1 MHCLKNCFV
10 IKASKLQNTFLTVV
24 QFPFFKT
31 RHLLFS
37 ILFLKCFFLGAYK
50 NWNHTDPTNPNYCP
64 KIPFNWAFST
74 LIIYCVLVPCITLVM
89 CLLAFCKKPE
99 SAVYHTIW
107 FENNLVIHNELFSQ
121 YKIVP
126 YCQVVHYTMFLGGK
140 HEQKNCQSF

>member
-10 IKASKLQNTFLTVV
+10 IKASKLQNTFFL
-24 QFPFFKT
+24 
-31 RHLLFS
+31 R
-37 ILFLKCFFLGAYK
+37 FLKPEIYYFQYLFYYVFLGAYK
-50 NWNHTDPTNPNYCP
+50 NWNHTDPNDPNYCP

-126 YCQVVHYTMFLGGK
+126 YCQVVHYLL
-140 HEQKNCQSF
+140 N

>member
-1 MHCLKNCFV
+1 MIQLVFYLFQYIIFFWHALFKKLLCDQSLKVAEHF
-10 IKASKLQNTFLTVV
+10 FLTI
-24 QFPFFKT
+24 FKT
-31 RHLLFS
+31 RNLLFS
-37 ILFLKCFFLGAYK
+37 IPILLCFLGAYK
-50 NWNHTDPTNPNYCP
+50 NWNHTDPNDPNYCP

-126 YCQVVHYTMFLGGK
+126 YCQVVHYLL
-140 HEQKNCQSF
+140 N